1 MEGQLV
7 KMGEIG
13 STGILTVAVRSE
25 RAKLTE
31 WVASGGLLFE
41 WLAEKNGFYAFESA
55 LHIFPIGKKEGV
67 MDLETWNSTDVWRE
81 AYGDLAN
88 GYLFFGEDILGNQF
102 CLNQDGIDS
111 LDAETGQVTHLA
123 DRLVIKEYEFHT
135 GYLLAHGW
143 QLANRPLNPGERLVP
158 KTLFVTGGGF
168 PKQNLYA
175 VDSRKGMR
183 VPGHLSPPIKDP
195 PHRARGPVSILP

>member
-1 MEGQLV
+1 
-7 KMGEIG
+7 
-13 STGILTVAVRSE
+13 
-25 RAKLTE
+25 
-31 WVASGGLLFE
+31 LFE

-158 KTLFVTGGGF
+158 KTLFVTGGDF
-168 PKQNLYA
+168 TIENLYA
-175 VDSRKGMR
+175 VDSVKGMR
-183 VPGHLSPPIKDP
+183 FRGDIAQQIKD
-195 PHRARGPVSILP
+195 LPDGSEVRFRVVQ